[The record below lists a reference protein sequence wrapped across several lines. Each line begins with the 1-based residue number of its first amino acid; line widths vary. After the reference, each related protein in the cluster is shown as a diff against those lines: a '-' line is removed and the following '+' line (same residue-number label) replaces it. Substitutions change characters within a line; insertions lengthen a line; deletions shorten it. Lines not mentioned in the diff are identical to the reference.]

1 VDEISRRRFLRV
13 VGTAAAAPALA
24 QLLAACGGTP
34 ERAGT
39 ASAAKLSANATKVK
53 VGFIALTD
61 NASIVMA
68 KELGYFA
75 QRDLDVTLEKQ
86 ASWPVTRDNLLN
98 GQIDAAHCLYSMPA
112 SVAAGVGGK
121 GERSLKIAMGLNS
134 NGQAITLAKSLKDAG
149 YGDLE
154 QAKAA
159 LQKSQPTVAMTFP
172 GGTHDLWVRYWL
184 KAMGL
189 DGSTI
194 KIIPI
199 PPPQMVANME
209 TGTCQA
215 YCVGEPW
222 GAVAVQ
228 KGIGFTHL
236 TSQDIWSQHPEKALV
251 VSERFATQQPE
262 ALQRMIGAILQSSK
276 WLDNLPNRTQAAQV
290 LGTPSYV
297 NAPAADIESR
307 LLGRYTIG
315 EGLPNKSYVDDAMR
329 FYRDGKVN
337 APQRAH
343 TIWALTQFRRLGLPT
358 AEVPVQEIAD
368 QLVLRDVYEKAA
380 AAEGVDVPDD
390 MQPFEVRLDKTTFD
404 PRNPNEEATRL

>member
-1 VDEISRRRFLRV
+1 M
-13 VGTAAAAPALA
+13 
-24 QLLAACGGTP
+24 
-34 ERAGT
+34 
-39 ASAAKLSANATKVK
+39 
-53 VGFIALTD
+53 GFIALTD
-61 NASIVMA
+61 NASVVMA

-75 QRDLDVTLEKQ
+75 ERDLDVTLEKQ

-121 GERSLKIAMGLNS
+121 GERSLKVAMGLNS
-134 NGQAITLAKSLKDAG
+134 NGQAITLAKSLRGAG

-154 QAKAA
+154 RARAE

-189 DGSTI
+189 DGRTT

-209 TGTCQA
+209 TGSCQA

-236 TSQDIWSQHPEKALV
+236 TSQDIWSHHPEKALV

-262 ALQRMIGAILQSSK
+262 ALNG
-276 WLDNLPNRTQAAQV
+276 
-290 LGTPSYV
+290 
-297 NAPAADIESR
+297 
-307 LLGRYTIG
+307 
-315 EGLPNKSYVDDAMR
+315 
-329 FYRDGKVN
+329 
-337 APQRAH
+337 
-343 TIWALTQFRRLGLPT
+343 
-358 AEVPVQEIAD
+358 
-368 QLVLRDVYEKAA
+368 
-380 AAEGVDVPDD
+380 
-390 MQPFEVRLDKTTFD
+390 
-404 PRNPNEEATRL
+404 